1 MLTVLNALRE
11 VRDISQCNMSTNK
24 SNKTHRQ
31 EQTDD
36 LISNLHVVLLWSI
49 RYIPNISLFNCSSML
64 GKAIAVF
71 FSQNLFR
78 RIDYPSVLQP

>member
-11 VRDISQCNMSTNK
+11 VRDISQCNMSTNNK
-24 SNKTHRQ
+24 SNKIHRQ

-64 GKAIAVF
+64 GKAIAF
-71 FSQNLFR
+71 FFR
-78 RIDYPSVLQP
+78 RICFAEIIHIFK

>member
-36 LISNLHVVLLWSI
+36 LISNLHVVLLWAI

-71 FSQNLFR
+71 FR
-78 RIDYPSVLQP
+78 RICFAEIIHIFK